1 VSIKQHYGNTGLIPY
16 ITNAFYFLGVHD
28 RMQEL
33 LVRNTCETALLATLH
48 PRTSVLVIV
57 QEMQDSGGVSEIF
70 YPT

>member
-1 VSIKQHYGNTGLIPY
+1 M
-16 ITNAFYFLGVHD
+16 
-28 RMQEL
+28 REL

-48 PRTSVLVIV
+48 PRTSVSVIV